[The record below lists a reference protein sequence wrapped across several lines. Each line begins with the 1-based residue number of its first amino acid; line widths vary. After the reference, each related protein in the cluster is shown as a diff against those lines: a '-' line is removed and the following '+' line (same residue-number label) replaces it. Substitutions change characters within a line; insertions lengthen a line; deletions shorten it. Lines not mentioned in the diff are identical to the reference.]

1 MPRLALPRR
10 LLLAAAGAAALPAA
24 ARAQEWPAGRPIR
37 FIVPAGPAGAAD
49 VLARIVTEPLAQR
62 LSAQIVIENRP
73 GATTNIGMALVA
85 RAAPDGYTI
94 GLGNIAANAVNRW
107 LFRNMPFDGQ
117 RDFTPIGLIAI
128 VPNLIVIPT
137 SVPANTLPE
146 FIAWARA
153 RGQEI
158 PYGSVGAGSSQ
169 HLAGAQFGLATGI
182 RMNHIPYTQSGQMN
196 VDLMEGRLAI
206 LFQSVSSVAG
216 LVREGRMKAIAVT
229 GTERLPAFPEV
240 PTMREQGLDI
250 ISMGWFGIV
259 APAGLPDAI
268 ADRLNAAL
276 NATLADPAV
285 RERIIATG
293 ALPRPTTRAEFAAW
307 IAEES
312 ARWRPVVEA
321 TGARLD

>member
-1 MPRLALPRR
+1 MTRLALPRR
-10 LLLAAAGAAALPAA
+10 MVLAAAGGAALPSA

-49 VLARIVTEPLAQR
+49 VLARVVAEPMASR
-62 LSAQIVIENRP
+62 LPGQIVIENRP
-73 GATTNIGMALVA
+73 GATTNIGMHMVA
-85 RAAPDGYTI
+85 RAAPDGFTI

-107 LFRNMPFDGQ
+107 LFRTMPFDGQ

-128 VPNLIVIPT
+128 VPNLIVIPA
-137 SVPANTLPE
+137 SLPPNTLQE

-153 RGQEI
+153 RNEDLAF
-158 PYGSVGAGSSQ
+158 GSIGAGSSQ

-196 VDLMEGRLAI
+196 VDLMENRLTI
-206 LFQSVSSVAG
+206 LFQSSSSVAG
-216 LVREGRMKAIAVT
+216 LVRDGRMKAIAVT
-229 GTERLPAFPEV
+229 GTDRLTAFPEV

-250 ISMGWFGIV
+250 VSMGWFGIV
-259 APAGLPDAI
+259 APANLPAPI

-276 NATLADPAV
+276 NETLGDATVHSRITGVGAV
-285 RERIIATG
+285 
-293 ALPRPTTRAEFAAW
+293 PRPTTRAQFAAW
-307 IAEES
+307 MAEES
-312 ARWRPVVEA
+312 ERWRPVVEA

>member
-1 MPRLALPRR
+1 MTHLPLPRR
-10 LLLAAAGAAALPAA
+10 ALLAAAGAAALPAS
-24 ARAQEWPAGRPIR
+24 ARAQGWPGGRPIR
-37 FIVPAGPAGAAD
+37 FIVPGGPAGAAD
-49 VLARIVTEPLAQR
+49 VLARIVTEPMAQR

-128 VPNLIVIPT
+128 VPNLIVIPA
-137 SVPANTLPE
+137 SLPPNTLQE

-158 PYGSVGAGSSQ
+158 PYGSVGPGSSQ
-169 HLAGAQFGLATGI
+169 HLAGAQFGMATGL
-182 RMNHIPYTQSGQMN
+182 RMTHVPYTQSGQMN
-196 VDLMEGRLAI
+196 IDLMENRLTI
-206 LFQSVSSVAG
+206 LFQSSSSVAQ

-229 GTERLPAFPEV
+229 GTERLAAFPEV

-250 ISMGWFGIV
+250 VSMGWFGIV
-259 APAGLPDAI
+259 APAGLPEAI

-276 NATLADPAV
+276 NATLADPGV

-293 ALPRPTTRAEFAAW
+293 AVPRPTTRAEFAAW
-307 IAEES
+307 IAEETE
-312 ARWRPVVEA
+312 RWRPVVEA

>member
-1 MPRLALPRR
+1 MTRFALPRR
-10 LLLAAAGAAALPAA
+10 TLLAAAGAAVLPAA
-24 ARAQEWPAGRPIR
+24 GHAQDWPGGRPIR

-49 VLARIVTEPLAQR
+49 VLARIVAEPMAQR
-62 LSAQIVIENRP
+62 LSTQVVIENRP
-73 GATTNIGMALVA
+73 GATTNIGMTIVA

-128 VPNLIVIPT
+128 VPNLVVIPV
-137 SVPANTLPE
+137 SLPPNTLQE

-153 RGQEI
+153 QGGEVN
-158 PYGSVGAGSSQ
+158 YGSVGVGSSQ

-196 VDLMEGRLAI
+196 VDLMENRLTI
-206 LFQSVSSVAG
+206 LFQSSSSVAG
-216 LVREGRMKAIAVT
+216 LVRDGRMKAIAVT
-229 GTERLPAFPEV
+229 GTERLSAFPNV

-250 ISMGWFGIV
+250 VSVGWFGIV
-259 APAGLPDAI
+259 APANLPAPI

-276 NATLADPAV
+276 NGALGEAPV
-285 RERIIATG
+285 QERIIASG
-293 ALPRPTTRAEFAAW
+293 AVPRPTTREQFAAW

-312 ARWRPVVEA
+312 ERWRPVVEA

>member
-10 LLLAAAGAAALPAA
+10 QLLAAAGAAALPAA
-24 ARAQEWPAGRPIR
+24 ARAQEWPGGRPIR

-107 LFRNMPFDGQ
+107 LFRSMPFDGQ
-117 RDFTPIGLIAI
+117 RDFAPIGLIAI
-128 VPNLIVIPT
+128 VPNLIVIPP

-276 NATLADPAV
+276 NATLADPVV

-312 ARWRPVVEA
+312 ERWRPVVEA

>member
-107 LFRNMPFDGQ
+107 LFRSMPFDGQ

-128 VPNLIVIPT
+128 VPNLIVIPP

-312 ARWRPVVEA
+312 ERWRPVVEA

>member
-1 MPRLALPRR
+1 MTRFALPRR
-10 LLLAAAGAAALPAA
+10 LLLAAAGASALPAA
-24 ARAQEWPAGRPIR
+24 ARAQDSPGGRPIR

-49 VLARIVTEPLAQR
+49 VLARIVTEPMAQR
-62 LSAQIVIENRP
+62 LAAQIVIENRP

-107 LFRNMPFDGQ
+107 LFRSMPFDGQ

-137 SVPANTLPE
+137 SVPANSLSE

-196 VDLMEGRLAI
+196 VDLMEGRLTI
-206 LFQSVSSVAG
+206 LFQSSSSVAG
-216 LVREGRMKAIAVT
+216 LVRDGRMKAIAVT
-229 GTERLPAFPEV
+229 GHERLSAFPEV

-250 ISMGWFGIV
+250 VSMGWFGIV
-259 APAGLPDAI
+259 APAGLPDPI

-276 NATLADPAV
+276 NATLSDAGV

-293 ALPRPTTRAEFAAW
+293 AVPRPTTRAEFAAW

-312 ARWRPVVEA
+312 ERWRPVVEA

>member
-1 MPRLALPRR
+1 MTRFPLSRR
-10 LLLAAAGAAALPAA
+10 SLIVAGAAAALPQAA
-24 ARAQEWPAGRPIR
+24 SAQEWPAGRPIR

-49 VLARIVTEPLAQR
+49 VLARVVSEPMAQR
-62 LSAQIVIENRP
+62 LAGQIVIENRP
-73 GATTNIGMALVA
+73 GATTNIGMTLVA
-85 RAAPDGYTI
+85 RAAPDGFTI

-107 LFRNMPFDGQ
+107 LFRTMPFDGQ

-128 VPNLIVIPT
+128 VPNLIVIPP
-137 SVPANTLPE
+137 SVPANTLQE

-153 RGQEI
+153 RNEDI
-158 PYGSVGAGSSQ
+158 PYGSIGAGSSQ
-169 HLAGAQFGLATGI
+169 HLAGAQFGLATGL

-196 VDLMEGRLAI
+196 IDLMESRVTI
-206 LFQSVSSVAG
+206 LFQSSSSVAQ

-229 GTERLPAFPEV
+229 GMERLTAFPDV

-250 ISMGWFGIV
+250 VSMGWFGIV
-259 APAGLPDAI
+259 GPANLPGAI
-268 ADRLNAAL
+268 ADRLNASL
-276 NATLADPAV
+276 NASLADAGV
-285 RERIIATG
+285 QQRIVATG
-293 ALPRPTTRAEFAAW
+293 AVPRATTRAEFAAW